1 MTLSNSASSDS
12 SMSAVDSYQ
21 SRIRELEA
29 ELEKDQSL
37 SKMLVSIRVVT
48 ALSGLA
54 LIVFGIAEPSVG
66 SWTWQLGIAM
76 IVAFLGFATW
86 YEIIQWRLEQTKSHR
101 FGFQRLV
108 DRVHRQWDRLQK
120 IAAEDECKSFATE
133 WTKDLDIFGD
143 RSLFRWC
150 SLAMTTTGARTI
162 SRWITSWASTATI
175 LERQEAVQELQ
186 SHREWRLR
194 FFEVACGL
202 RDQRTS
208 PEAIVSW
215 AESDDHFAKKRLL
228 VPFTW
233 FGPVLFWGGLIG
245 LSIALTGENNVVQ
258 MLCLGCLL
266 AGLAFNFLLSLF
278 IIGPIH
284 DLFHRIGAANC
295 ELQILRTWIQ
305 TAREMPHAS
314 SFNSR
319 IHHALFD
326 RESDADAAI
335 GKLQGWMVLAG
346 FQRSPLFFLPYLLLQ
361 FTTLWDIR
369 ILSGLEK
376 WKRMFG
382 KHARSWIDSLGMLDA
397 ITSASAIADEHP
409 TWAYPKILDRGALL
423 STDGMAHPL
432 LKDKQRVPN
441 NLAIDEERRL
451 LLVTGSNMA
460 GKSTLLRSVGVNTVL
475 ARLGSPVCAN
485 SWVGESFDIA
495 SSIRVQD
502 SLQDGVSFFMAE
514 LKRLRS
520 VVDQAIE
527 ESKPDGKRMIIL
539 LDEILQGTNSRERQI
554 AVDSVLRR
562 LVDLGCIVLA
572 STHDL
577 ELASH
582 DKMQLHAQIVHFRE
596 HFEMVDGKQIMRFDY
611 IMRSGVTPTTNA
623 LKLLELVGL

>member
-1 MTLSNSASSDS
+1 
-12 SMSAVDSYQ
+12 
-21 SRIRELEA
+21 
-29 ELEKDQSL
+29 
-37 SKMLVSIRVVT
+37 
-48 ALSGLA
+48 
-54 LIVFGIAEPSVG
+54 
-66 SWTWQLGIAM
+66 
-76 IVAFLGFATW
+76 
-86 YEIIQWRLEQTKSHR
+86 
-101 FGFQRLV
+101 
-108 DRVHRQWDRLQK
+108 
-120 IAAEDECKSFATE
+120 
-133 WTKDLDIFGD
+133 
-143 RSLFRWC
+143 
-150 SLAMTTTGARTI
+150 MTTTGARTI
-162 SRWITSWASTATI
+162 SRWITSWASPVTI

-186 SHREWRLR
+186 PHRAWRMR

-208 PEAIVSW
+208 PEAIVLW
-215 AESDDHFAKKRLL
+215 VESDDHFATKRWL

-233 FGPVLFWGGLIG
+233 IGPLLFWGGLVG
-245 LSIALTGENNVVQ
+245 LSIALTGENNLIQ
-258 MLCLGCLL
+258 MICLGCLL

-314 SFNSR
+314 AFNSR

-326 RESDADAAI
+326 KESDADAAI
-335 GKLQGWMVLAG
+335 GKLQGWMFLAG
-346 FQRSPLFFLPYLLLQ
+346 FQRSPLFFLPYLFLQ

-376 WKRMFG
+376 WKSTFG

-423 STDGMAHPL
+423 STDGMSHPL

-441 NLAIDEERRL
+441 NLTIDEERRL

-460 GKSTLLRSVGVNTVL
+460 GKSTLLRSVGVNSVL
-475 ARLGSPVCAN
+475 ARLGSPVCAD

-520 VVDQAIE
+520 VVDQAIA

-577 ELASH
+577 ELASN
-582 DKMQLHAQIVHFRE
+582 DKMQVHAQIVHFRE